1 VLATILFTD
10 IVDSTARAADL
21 GDQRWQELLGQHD
34 RIVRQEI
41 ERLRGR
47 EMNTT
52 GDGFIAAFDGPAR
65 AIRCALAAAA
75 AVQRLGLQIRA
86 GIHTG
91 ECELRDGSLA
101 GIALHICA
109 RISALAGPGE
119 ILVSRTVHDLV
130 AGSGIGFADRGTRT
144 LRGVPGE
151 WPILAVTS
159 DRRAV

>member
-1 VLATILFTD
+1 
-10 IVDSTARAADL
+10 
-21 GDQRWQELLGQHD
+21 
-34 RIVRQEI
+34 
-41 ERLRGR
+41 
-47 EMNTT
+47 MNTT

-119 ILVSRTVHDLV
+119 ILVSRTVHDERRGLPRQSADGGAS
-130 AGSGIGFADRGTRT
+130 AGIR
-144 LRGVPGE
+144 L
-151 WPILAVTS
+151 
-159 DRRAV
+159 